1 MFIKAPEIREKSIRF
16 AFSLPE
22 SRATLLDEYRRFV
35 AGATGQSLE
44 FKELVP
50 LMVDGVLDA
59 DKAFQKWRKQAGNAD
74 KHKAGRAATPVAS
87 TPEPAPQ
94 VMPQPFD
101 AYSESGF
108 TQQE

>member
-22 SRATLLDEYRRFV
+22 SRAALLEEYRRFV
-35 AGATGQSLE
+35 ADATGQALE

-59 DKAFQKWRKQAGNAD
+59 DKAFQKWC
-74 KHKAGRAATPVAS
+74 KAGRKASPAAS

-94 VMPQPFD
+94 VMPQD
-101 AYSESGF
+101 VHAYSESGF